1 MTRPV
6 DLVNLA
12 GRGWP
17 VMSSSVAVI
26 RLRDRPGFAVGVQD
40 RFRSGGVGR
49 VWLHLRPA
57 RRRAAYLAALHQLP
71 IVESI

>member
-1 MTRPV
+1 MNAR
-6 DLVNLA
+6 LVSLS

-17 VMSSSVAVI
+17 VLGECVALV
-26 RLRDRPGFAVGVQD
+26 RLRDCPGFAVGVQD
-40 RFRSGGVGR
+40 GFRSGGVGR